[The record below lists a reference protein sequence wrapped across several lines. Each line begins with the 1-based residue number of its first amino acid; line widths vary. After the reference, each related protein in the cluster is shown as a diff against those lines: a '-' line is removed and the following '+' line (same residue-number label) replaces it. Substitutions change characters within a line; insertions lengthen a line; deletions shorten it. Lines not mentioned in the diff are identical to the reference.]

1 MIRLPAWLPWTLLA
15 IYALAGA
22 VALMLATT
30 AGLRVLGMTQ
40 AMVNF
45 VPATILGL
53 PWSLPL
59 MLFPDGPVTLLAGLG
74 ICYALNVGVG
84 LMLARSTS

>member
-15 IYALAGA
+15 LYALAGA
-22 VALMLATT
+22 AALMLATT
-30 AGLRVLGMTQ
+30 GGLRLLGMSE

-45 VPATILGL
+45 TPATILGL

-84 LMLARSTS
+84 LMLARSAS

>member
-15 IYALAGA
+15 FYAVAGA

-30 AGLRVLGMTQ
+30 SGLRLLGLTQ
-40 AMVNF
+40 GMVNF

-53 PWSLPL
+53 PWSVPL

-84 LMLARSTS
+84 LMLARSAT

>member
-15 IYALAGA
+15 LYALAGA
-22 VALMLATT
+22 VALMRATT
-30 AGLRVLGMTQ
+30 AGLRVLGMSGS
-40 AMVNF
+40 MVNF
-45 VPATILGL
+45 VPGTILGL

-74 ICYALNVGVG
+74 ISYALNLGLG
-84 LMLARSTS
+84 LMLARSAS